1 MKRAFCNVTVAPLRA
16 EPSDRSEMVSQLLFA
31 EYVEIVSENPKWAL
45 IKSLYDAYGGWVD
58 KKQLTPIDGE
68 SSHKEHLTNGM
79 VCLDAFGKV
88 VNLVTGEPLIISMG
102 TILPWVKDG
111 KFSLEGIDFSIEGS
125 VKPLNVKLPVNQV
138 TKNAYSLVGTAY
150 LWGGRTPI
158 GIDCSGF
165 TQLIYRLN
173 GIQLHRDAWQQSDQ
187 GLPVDFTLE
196 ARAGDLAF
204 FDNPDGA
211 ITHVG
216 IIADDGKIIHASG
229 KVRVD
234 LLDHQGIFNAETKT
248 YTHKLRVIKRLSFG

>member
-45 IKSLYDAYGGWVD
+45 IKSLYDAYGGWID
-58 KKQLTPIDGE
+58 KKQLANIEGE
-68 SSHKEHLTNGM
+68 TSHKEHLTNG
-79 VCLDAFGKV
+79 V
-88 VNLVTGEPLIISMG
+88 VSVDLWSKAINLNTGETVVICMG
-102 TILPWVKDG
+102 TILPIVTDG
-111 KFSLEGIDFSIEGS
+111 KFTLEGVSYSFDGN
-125 VKPLNVKLPVNQV
+125 VKPLNAKLPIKQISQSA
-138 TKNAYSLVGTAY
+138 KLLIGTSY

-165 TQLIYRLN
+165 TQLVYRLN
-173 GIQLHRDAWQQSDQ
+173 GIPLHRDAWQQSEQ

-196 ARAGDLAF
+196 AQPGDLAF
-204 FDNPDGA
+204 FDNLDGA

-216 IIADDGKIIHASG
+216 IIVEDSKIVHASG

-248 YTHKLRVIKRLSFG
+248 YTHKLRVIKRLCIS